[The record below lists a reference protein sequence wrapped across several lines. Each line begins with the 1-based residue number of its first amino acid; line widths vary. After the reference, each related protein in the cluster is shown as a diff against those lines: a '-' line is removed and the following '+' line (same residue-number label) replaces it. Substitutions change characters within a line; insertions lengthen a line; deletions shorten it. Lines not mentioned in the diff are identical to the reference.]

1 MEEASPW
8 FRHLADVESFFFTLS
23 LSPLRCCREILMTS
37 NRQDGIMSRGKLCL
51 TDKLHLRHRH
61 QSVLPLHGAKAETEA
76 DTLHWHWFVA
86 RSVR

>member
-1 MEEASPW
+1 
-8 FRHLADVESFFFTLS
+8 
-23 LSPLRCCREILMTS
+23 MTS
-37 NRQDGIMSRGKLCL
+37 NRQDGIMAQRKLCL